1 MFYCCDLKGMFYP
14 QAALG
19 IANLIVMAMM
29 ETGMTQAEAREK
41 IWMFDKYGLLVKV
54 SVCVCV
60 YYTVITDLYQMSAW
74 LPV

>member
-1 MFYCCDLKGMFYP
+1 MFENNLTWMFCL

-29 ETGMTQAEAREK
+29 EMGMSQVEARK
-41 IWMFDKYGLLVKV
+41 RIWMYDKHGLLVKV
-54 SVCVCV
+54 SACVCNR
-60 YYTVITDLYQMSAW
+60 DMSAR